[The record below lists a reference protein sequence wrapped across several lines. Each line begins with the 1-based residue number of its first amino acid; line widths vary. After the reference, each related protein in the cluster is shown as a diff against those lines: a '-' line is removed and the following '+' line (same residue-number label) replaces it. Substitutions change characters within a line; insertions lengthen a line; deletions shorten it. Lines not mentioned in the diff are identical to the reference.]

1 MPLTLRPPRP
11 GKSPN
16 YEIRGT
22 YLGVAV
28 ERSAG
33 TPDKKLALKILAG
46 IKRDIEQEKIKPE
59 SAAPTTFLVAV
70 KAYLQS
76 GGDGRF
82 LGPIVELRG
91 PTAIRDIPLDAIDQT
106 RLDLA
111 AAELYPNATPQT
123 RNRQFYSPVSAVLK
137 RAGMERKI
145 KRPKGWRGEKAKC
158 WMQPSQAFALLKA
171 AVNLD
176 AEFGLLCLALLYTG
190 MRIGEALNAKLC
202 HLDLD
207 GADGGRLYLPKTKN
221 SEARTAYLPPVVV
234 EGFRTM
240 PPRPTREGGRSQIG
254 AGVPFLGRGPDAKLF
269 RFHQGG
275 RLRDLLAQAMENAG
289 LSFPPRYRGF
299 HLFCHTYASW
309 MVSVNK
315 MDNYALARTGRWK
328 DPRSTEGYVHTN
340 ASSEAMLAANLP
352 TPGEIINL
360 GRRNQR
366 SASVL
371 ATI

>member
-1 MPLTLRPPRP
+1 MPLKLRPPRP

-28 ERSAG
+28 ERSSG
-33 TPDKKLALKILAG
+33 TADKRLALKILAG
-46 IKRDIEQEKIKPE
+46 TKRDIERGKINPKSE
-59 SAAPTTFLVAV
+59 APTTFLVAV

-76 GGDGRF
+76 GGGGRF
-82 LGPIVELRG
+82 LGPIVELEG
-91 PTAIRDIPLDAIDQT
+91 PSAIRDLPIDTIDQT

-137 RAGMERKI
+137 RAGVERKI

-158 WMQPSQAFALLKA
+158 WMQPSQAFALLQGA
-171 AVNLD
+171 ADLD
-176 AEFGLLCLALLYTG
+176 AEFGLLCLTLLYTG
-190 MRIGEALNAKLC
+190 MRIGEALNAKLS
-202 HLDLD
+202 HLDL
-207 GADGGRLYLPKTKN
+207 DGGRLYLPKTKN
-221 SEARTAYLPPVVV
+221 SEARTTYLPPVVV
-234 EGFRTM
+234 EAFRAM
-240 PPRPTREGGRSQIG
+240 PPRPARDGGRSRNG
-254 AGVPFLGRGPDAKLF
+254 AGVPFLDRGPAAKLF
-269 RFHQGG
+269 RFHQGS

-309 MVSVNK
+309 MVSINK

-328 DPRSTEGYVHTN
+328 DPRSTEGYVHTD
-340 ASSEAMLAANLP
+340 ASSEAMMAANLP
-352 TPGEIINL
+352 VPGKVLKL
-360 GRRNQR
+360 GKSRGTEN
-366 SASVL
+366 
-371 ATI
+371 